1 MDEGSE
7 HNGGIA
13 MARVGAAAAAAAAA
27 EGKKVVGMVKREY
40 ILAVDKAVDKLTVYG
55 KVMTRQERMG
65 MDKRQQWQCR

>member
-27 EGKKVVGMVKREY
+27 AEGKKVVGWLRGS
-40 ILAVDKAVDKLTVYG
+40 IFW
-55 KVMTRQERMG
+55 RWIR
-65 MDKRQQWQCR
+65 R